1 MRLLGQKVILN
12 PMRMAHRKSLIPLLA
27 LSPLLAGCAQSEVS
41 GLGFEEGISSVNDQ
55 TLSLWQG
62 AWITAGVVGVITLIL
77 ILWPVFFHRK
87 KDESFPKQ
95 TQYNIPVE
103 IAYTVIPLIIV
114 AVLFYF
120 TVQRESKILK
130 ITPELLVAENAGS
143 VSILED
149 ANGKKIVITP
159 EDGGALV
166 TYPLSPEQELLVKE
180 GDKVADG
187 QQLIVGEKVS
197 HFIDVVGFQWSWQ
210 FKHRSAG
217 EYKSATITGTPAQ
230 PPTLVLPQGERV
242 RFTLDANDVVH
253 GFWIPA
259 FMIQMQNL
267 PGVTNQLEF
276 TANKLGTY
284 PGRCNILCG
293 RNHAQML
300 FSVKVVT
307 KAEYQ
312 KYLEDLVAEE
322 KAVTS

>member
-1 MRLLGQKVILN
+1 MRRSQSKPILG
-12 PMRMAHRKSLIPLLA
+12 LA
-27 LSPLLAGCAQSEVS
+27 ALTPLLAGCASSEIS
-41 GLGFEEGISSVNDQ
+41 GLGFEEGVSSVNDHA
-55 TLSLWQG
+55 LSLWQG
-62 AWITAGVVGVITLIL
+62 AWIAGGVVGIFTLIL

-87 KDESFPKQ
+87 KNDNFPKQ

-103 IAYTVIPLIIV
+103 IAYTVIPFLIV

-120 TVQRESKILK
+120 TVQRESKIVK
-130 ITPELLVAENAGS
+130 I
-143 VSILED
+143 
-149 ANGKKIVITP
+149 
-159 EDGGALV
+159 
-166 TYPLSPEQELLVKE
+166 SPDSQ
-180 GDKVADG
+180 
-187 QQLIVGEKVS
+187 VS

-210 FKHRSAG
+210 FKYKDAG
-217 EYKSATITGTPAQ
+217 EFKSATVTGTPAQ
-230 PPTLVLPQGERV
+230 PPTLYLPQGEKV

-300 FSVKVVT
+300 FTVKVVT
-307 KAEYQ
+307 PQEYQ
-312 KYLEDLVAEE
+312 SYIEGLVAQE
-322 KAVTS
+322 KAAVA